1 MHHLRQHDL
10 HLHPSH
16 VLANTAPSARG
27 ESAVSALR
35 KRHFL
40 RAAAFGVFFE
50 RQPALRAE
58 DEGVRVHGGV
68 EAEGVQTCA
77 QLCAGR
83 EEVAFY
89 GGAAFTH
96 RASQL
101 RGHGRRDAQR
111 FVDES
116 FHVLALV
123 QLHVAL
129 DVGRVGV
136 SGEDLAGEL
145 LLNAR
150 VARQVEGHGGGDGG
164 GGVAAGDGQDF
175 ALAVQLVQVVA
186 QLAGLRVFRAEKV
199 VEEVFALGPHAFLHF
214 FFDFGAVFEVLHDEG
229 LPLFQARGDGVFEQ
243 EVEAAGFEPEPEVG
257 VGGEDDLVG
266 WLERLMEGDWDCEQ

>member
-16 VLANTAPSARG
+16 VLPNTAPSARG
-27 ESAVSALR
+27 ESAVTALR
-35 KRHFL
+35 QRNFL

-50 RQPALRAE
+50 RQPALRPE

-68 EAEGVQTCA
+68 EAEGVQACA
-77 QLCAGR
+77 ELCTGR
-83 EEVAFY
+83 EEFAFY
-89 GGAAFTH
+89 CGSTFADCT
-96 RASQL
+96 SQL
-101 RGHGRRDAQR
+101 RGDWGRDAQG

-116 FHVLALV
+116 FHVLAFV

-136 SGEDLAGEL
+136 SGEDLLREFA
-145 LLNAR
+145 LNAR

-164 GGVAAGDGQDF
+164 SRVAPRDGQDF

-186 QLAGLRVFRAEKV
+186 QLAGLRVFRAEEV
-199 VEEVFALGPHAFLHF
+199 VEEVFALGPHAFLNF
-214 FFDFGAVFEVLHDEG
+214 FFDFGAVFEVLHHEG
-229 LPLFQARGDGVFEQ
+229 LPLFEAGGNGV
-243 EVEAAGFEPEPEVG
+243 
-257 VGGEDDLVG
+257 
-266 WLERLMEGDWDCEQ
+266 LE